1 MTYGTDDCMTMVSGF
16 QVAVAVAAT
25 RVTFEET
32 VGVATVEFEEAEATA
47 EESEER
53 KGERGEAIRAGP
65 KPHTKFNRVSKTV

>member
-32 VGVATVEFEEAEATA
+32 VGVA

-65 KPHTKFNRVSKTV
+65 KPHIKFNRVSKTV